1 MFKQG
6 KLGSLNQNEKRIVKY
21 LCNKGWTNQDIQAE
35 INLCRPATVN
45 FGRISAVKSDA
56 SQVVATDAEFQ
67 SFQTFKRSFDF
78 RTGLNPFTDEI
89 LIKSREAIKLAVSV
103 FNNPTLNFR
112 AENFSILAN
121 IAWTYFALE
130 YSERTGMP
138 TQRANGSAIS
148 LADFLKEGEC
158 TFDDGT
164 KNNLKALIKIRDA
177 TEHTAIGFGDDAW
190 AGIFQATCVNYE
202 REITKHIGARL
213 SVAAE
218 ISFSLQL
225 SSLSIGQVTSMA
237 NAKTD
242 EKLTA
247 INAELYDGLTEDQ
260 KNDQSFQFSV
270 VYTTV
275 ASSKSNSTFQFVSP
289 ETAEGKDIAT
299 VLVKHKPSAV
309 THPYRPN
316 QVVQRIVEGGY
327 PDFRPH
333 HHTNLWKQFNV
344 RPATNAEYP
353 DHTNLDYCYFNPT
366 FSSYTYND
374 AWVQKIVKSLAVD

>member
-1 MFKQG
+1 
-6 KLGSLNQNEKRIVKY
+6 
-21 LCNKGWTNQDIQAE
+21 
-35 INLCRPATVN
+35 
-45 FGRISAVKSDA
+45 
-56 SQVVATDAEFQ
+56 
-67 SFQTFKRSFDF
+67 
-78 RTGLNPFTDEI
+78 
-89 LIKSREAIKLAVSV
+89 
-103 FNNPTLNFR
+103 
-112 AENFSILAN
+112 
-121 IAWTYFALE
+121 
-130 YSERTGMP
+130 
-138 TQRANGSAIS
+138 
-148 LADFLKEGEC
+148 
-158 TFDDGT
+158 
-164 KNNLKALIKIRDA
+164 
-177 TEHTAIGFGDDAW
+177 
-190 AGIFQATCVNYE
+190 
-202 REITKHIGARL
+202 
-213 SVAAE
+213 
-218 ISFSLQL
+218 
-225 SSLSIGQVTSMA
+225 MA